1 MQAPDAERIGY
12 QDDSVDLL
20 QRFQNTGDLL
30 LHQARRFGKFLQ
42 RGRMSRVDDMAHKQI
57 VEPCRRNG
65 WRHSAILQGIQGSLI
80 RSSRA
85 PILYPD
91 NVPELPEVETVV
103 RGLDK
108 RVAGDTIESVWIGSR
123 KQTLKSA
130 AGLIVAT
137 LEGKRIVRV
146 HRAGKHIV
154 FDLAGASGISG
165 VKSSNAS
172 KSNASKKKSER
183 SGRGRTRPGASEQTA
198 QWIVHLGMT
207 GRLVVSEAP
216 AEIAKHTHLIAK
228 LASGRELRF
237 IDPRMFGKLSV
248 HAGGFDPGG
257 VEPLEVDEGQFVAL
271 FRERKTPI
279 KSALLNQKLLR
290 GVGNIYADESLFRA
304 GIRPRRR
311 ASSISGKQLSVLH
324 RSVQEVLREAIALGG
339 SSISDYVDA
348 DGEEGFFQLQ
358 HKVYGREGQPCLAC
372 ATPIRRVVLA
382 GRSSHYC
389 SKCQK

>member
-1 MQAPDAERIGY
+1 V
-12 QDDSVDLL
+12 S
-20 QRFQNTGDLL
+20 
-30 LHQARRFGKFLQ
+30 
-42 RGRMSRVDDMAHKQI
+42 
-57 VEPCRRNG
+57 
-65 WRHSAILQGIQGSLI
+65 
-80 RSSRA
+80 
-85 PILYPD
+85 ILYPD
-91 NVPELPEVETVV
+91 IVPELPEVETIA
-103 RGLDK
+103 RGLDR
-108 RVAGDTIESVWIGSR
+108 RVAGDTVESVWIGSR
-123 KQTLKSA
+123 KQPLKSP
-130 AGLIVAT
+130 AGVIAST

-154 FDLAGASGISG
+154 FDLEGEPRTAQIPSPAKKGNRAARGQTRQAASLQ
-165 VKSSNAS
+165 
-172 KSNASKKKSER
+172 R
-183 SGRGRTRPGASEQTA
+183 SA

-207 GRLVVSEAP
+207 GRMVVSEP
-216 AEIAKHTHLIAK
+216 AAEVVKHTHLIAK

-248 HAGGFDPGG
+248 YAGGFDPGG
-257 VEPLEVDEGQFVAL
+257 VEPLEVSEERFVAL
-271 FRERKTPI
+271 FHGRKTPI

-311 ASSISGKQLSVLH
+311 AAAITREQLGKLH
-324 RSVQEVLREAIALGG
+324 RAVREVLREAIRLGG

-358 HKVYGREGQPCLAC
+358 HRVYGREGEPCLVC
-372 ATPIRRVVLA
+372 GTGIRRVVLA